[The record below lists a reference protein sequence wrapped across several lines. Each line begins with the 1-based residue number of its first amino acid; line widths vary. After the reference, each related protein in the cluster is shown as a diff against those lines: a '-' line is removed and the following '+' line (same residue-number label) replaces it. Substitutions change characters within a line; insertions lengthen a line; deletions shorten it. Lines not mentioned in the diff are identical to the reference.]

1 MGRGSRRRIVPTQG
15 LLFVEEP
22 AADGAPLRDNRLDGV
37 RQMVKPDRAVYTP
50 TDFVS
55 WREAKS
61 LVLTPKF
68 QRRGVWKP
76 AARSFFIDTLL
87 RGMPVPPIYI
97 RVTQSAD
104 AKRVVREVI
113 DGQQRIASI
122 LDFMDGKY
130 RLSKTLSAPWRN
142 QNFESLGDL
151 RNKLR
156 SYGFSA
162 EVFHDVSD
170 QDILEL
176 FARLNLYSVKLNGQ
190 ELRNGKF
197 FGLFKQSAYSLALEH
212 LEFWRRN
219 RIFTETNIA
228 RMLEAELTSELMIA
242 SMEGMQDKKKSI
254 DDFYDRFDET
264 FTGQSTTEKR
274 FRAVMDAIGETAD
287 GYLADTEFRRAPLFY
302 TLWCVVYHRIY
313 GLPEEA
319 VAVGK
324 RSFGRDERETLRDA
338 LVTLSERIAAARS
351 GEGVPARFQTFVNAC
366 LRQTDNL
373 RPRSVRFVT
382 LYNTAFE

>member
-1 MGRGSRRRIVPTQG
+1 
-15 LLFVEEP
+15 
-22 AADGAPLRDNRLDGV
+22 
-37 RQMVKPDRAVYTP
+37 MVKPDRAVYTP
-50 TDFVS
+50 TDFLS

-76 AARSFFIDTLL
+76 KARSFFIDTLL

-122 LDFMDGKY
+122 LDFMDGRY
-130 RLSKTLSAPWRN
+130 RLSKTLRASWKG
-142 QNFESLGDL
+142 QDFEALGDL

-176 FARLNLYSVKLNGQ
+176 FSRLNMYSVKLNSQG
-190 ELRNGKF
+190 LRNGKF

-219 RIFTETNIA
+219 HIFSETNIA

-242 SMEGMQDKKKSI
+242 SIDGMQDKKKSI
-254 DDFYDRFDET
+254 DDFYDRFDDS
-264 FTGQSTTEKR
+264 FPGQATTEKR
-274 FRAVMDAIGETAD
+274 VRAVMDAIADAAD
-287 GYLADTEFRRAPLFY
+287 GELADTEFRRGPLFY

-313 GLPEEA
+313 GLPQDGLPA
-319 VAVGK
+319 GK
-324 RSFGRDERETLRDA
+324 KAFGRDEREGVRDA
-338 LVTLSERIAAARS
+338 VVALSDKIAAARS
-351 GEGVPARFQTFVNAC
+351 GEGVPARFQAFVNAC

-373 RPRSVRFVT
+373 RPRIVRFGT
-382 LYNTAFE
+382 LYNTAFD